1 MGTLFWTCITL
12 LVPGA
17 GPEPVYF
24 NQPMFK
30 IPIRFPNERRA
41 EIQKF
46 ILYVSRDQGK
56 SWECHEQAPP
66 TANAFV
72 YKAKDDGT
80 YWFTI
85 ATLDTQGK
93 ESPSD
98 ALKGPPRQKV
108 VVDMTNPVLQVQAER
123 RGEEV
128 LMKWII
134 QDENPDLTSLHVDYQ
149 TPEGKWFPVG
159 AMPEVKGQAT
169 FRPGTQGD
177 VTVRVQVK
185 DLAGNPGEATSA
197 VTNGGVITAGNSGND
212 AAVNPQ
218 PKPGDNP
225 VRRADLAPQ
234 PTRGSTEAQDNSLFP
249 PPVPAA
255 AAPPPP
261 APPSPSGGQRPA
273 AAPVEP
279 GAAVRPKPPT
289 DLGAGFVPLATPPS
303 TQVSSDKPAGASPLA
318 GATRGAL
325 PDLQYVNKR
334 QVKLE
339 FDVSKVGPS
348 GLGGVEVY
356 MTSDE
361 GLTWTLAP
369 VDGNALLPVSA
380 EGRPTG
386 PMHGSVAVSLSQEG
400 LRYGFCV
407 IVKSRAGLGKPP
419 PQKGEPPHVRL
430 ELDQTPP
437 RAALYRPQ
445 PDPNHPNALILSW
458 LATDRNLTANP
469 VNLEWAER
477 REGSWQ
483 PVSTEPLPN
492 NLPAPGSAEQP
503 QGPTGTFSWQL
514 PDRMPSKVYLRL
526 TVRDTAGNVSVAQT
540 PEPVLIDLTVP
551 EVGNVSATVG
561 IR

>member
-1 MGTLFWTCITL
+1 MVMGTLFWTCLTL
-12 LVPGA
+12 LVPA
-17 GPEPVYF
+17 AAPEPVYF

-56 SWECHEQAPP
+56 SWECQEQAPP
-66 TANAFV
+66 TANSFI
-72 YKAKDDGT
+72 YKAREDGV

-85 ATLDTQGK
+85 ATLDTQGH

-108 VVDMTNPVLQVQAER
+108 IVDTTNPVLHVQAER
-123 RGEEV
+123 RGDEV
-128 LMKWII
+128 TVNWTM
-134 QDENPDLTSLHVDYQ
+134 QEDNPDLTSLHVDYQ
-149 TPEGKWFPVG
+149 TPEGKWYPVG
-159 AMPEVKGQAT
+159 AMPEAKGQAT
-169 FRPGTQGD
+169 FRPGTLGD
-177 VTVRVQVK
+177 VTVRVQLK
-185 DLAGNPGEATSA
+185 DLAGNQGEATTA
-197 VTNGGVITAGNSGND
+197 VTHGGPPATGSGAIEVAGS
-212 AAVNPQ
+212 PP
-218 PKPGDNP
+218 PKPSDSS
-225 VRRADLAPQ
+225 VRRADAPPQ
-234 PTRGSTEAQDNSLFP
+234 PRGTAEAQDNSLFP
-249 PPVPAA
+249 PPPGPPAPPPA
-255 AAPPPP
+255 PLPTASHGTNAPPAPAEPSAPRPKPPADLGGGLAPLAPPPP
-261 APPSPSGGQRPA
+261 A
-273 AAPVEP
+273 
-279 GAAVRPKPPT
+279 
-289 DLGAGFVPLATPPS
+289 L
-303 TQVSSDKPAGASPLA
+303 VSSDKPAGTSPLA

-325 PDLQYVNKR
+325 PDLQYINKR
-334 QVKLE
+334 QVKLD
-339 FDVSKVGPS
+339 FDVSRVGPS

-356 MTSDE
+356 MTTDE

-380 EGRPTG
+380 EGRPAG

-400 LRYGFCV
+400 IRYGFCV

-430 ELDQTPP
+430 ELDLTPP

-445 PDPNHPNALILSW
+445 PDPSHPNALILSW
-458 LATDRNLTANP
+458 MATDRNLTPNP
-469 VNLEWAER
+469 VTLEWAER
-477 REGSWQ
+477 REGPWQ

-492 NLPAPGSAEQP
+492 NLPAPAGTTEQP

-561 IR
+561 IH